1 MSALAV
7 FLLAFDLD
15 AAAPLELEL
24 ERKGWGAPLSRVPY
38 LLPPAN
44 QPSVTWFDAF
54 GVSVFLASAT
64 ICLGEKKPLRL

>member
-15 AAAPLELEL
+15 ATAPLALEL

-38 LLPPAN
+38 LLPHAN